1 MICFLANIKV
11 YLEGKLMRR
20 KPVKFTYRILT
31 WLRFKSCS
39 LNRRISKV
47 NYLLEFCLTGA
58 APPFVDVKCWPL
70 AARPKAV
77 LAGSRRYILL
87 VAEPS
92 LAVPRKNL
100 LAKAFMKLMFWNPQ
114 ENRSP
119 PCSVGTATVKLV
131 SSMAP
136 PTSPRTGGSVPISLP
151 HHIFS
156 LGAQHILPVCLRSF
170 CSALLII
177 HMFKPLVFY
186 SNYGVSLNCWVSCKG
201 DLLLQVIFPSP
212 SFCLCDE

>member
-47 NYLLEFCLTGA
+47 NYLLEFCLTA
-58 APPFVDVKCWPL
+58 FVDVKRWPL

-77 LAGSRRYILL
+77 LAGSRNYILL

-170 CSALLII
+170 CSAL
-177 HMFKPLVFY
+177 
-186 SNYGVSLNCWVSCKG
+186 
-201 DLLLQVIFPSP
+201 
-212 SFCLCDE
+212 